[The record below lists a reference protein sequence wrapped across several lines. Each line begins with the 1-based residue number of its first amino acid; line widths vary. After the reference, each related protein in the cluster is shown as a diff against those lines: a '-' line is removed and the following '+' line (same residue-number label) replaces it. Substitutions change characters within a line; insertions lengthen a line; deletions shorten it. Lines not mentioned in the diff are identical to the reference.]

1 MNRLFNSM
9 VVRVVHVG
17 DGALI
22 LFILLPIVDYLDSA
36 PYLMHKGGGGAS
48 TRCQEGRVP

>member
-1 MNRLFNSM
+1 M

-17 DGALI
+17 DGSLI

-36 PYLMHKGGGGAS
+36 PYLMHKGGGG
-48 TRCQEGRVP
+48 CQHTVPGRKVIKL